1 MKPEEKFEFN
11 YEGIVSY
18 FNRNKLF
25 AALKI
30 VFILL
35 ISIGSL
41 FSTYR
46 LLSSINLVDVNGIWI
61 LKINVQSSSY
71 LPFKGMDI
79 GYKIFLSQSDN
90 IITGNGENT
99 WKMEM
104 KFHLLSMYKL
114 NLLVKLKVRNY
125 LFNLKNMAKR
135 TSLGSIELNF
145 ISKIYLKEILLQLLL
160 IQKERQH
167 YQKDNFLI

>member
-90 IITGNGENT
+90 IITGNGE
-99 WKMEM
+99 KYMENGNEIPFTQHVQIEFVG
-104 KFHLLSMYKL
+104 KVEGKKL
-114 NLLVKLKVRNY
+114 FIQFKEYGK
-125 LFNLKNMAKR
+125 KR

-145 ISKIYLKEILLQLLL
+145 ISKNLFEG
-160 IQKERQH
+160 
-167 YQKDNFLI
+167 NFTSTAANSKGKTTLSKR

>member
-61 LKINVQSSSY
+61 LKINVQSSSV
-71 LPFKGMDI
+71 
-79 GYKIFLSQSDN
+79 N
-90 IITGNGENT
+90 
-99 WKMEM
+99 
-104 KFHLLSMYKL
+104 
-114 NLLVKLKVRNY
+114 
-125 LFNLKNMAKR
+125 
-135 TSLGSIELNF
+135 
-145 ISKIYLKEILLQLLL
+145 
-160 IQKERQH
+160 RQH
-167 YQKDNFLI
+167 KVDQI